1 MEQKK
6 KLLDQI
12 RDEITAKHY
21 SKKTGR
27 AYISWIYNFIIFH
40 NKKHPSELNEVHIRQ
55 YLNSL
60 VIDRKLS
67 ASSQQQ
73 ALFTIFFLYKTLNIK
88 LPHIEGIERSKR
100 KKRTPAVFSHEEAL
114 KVISFLRGESKLMTQ
129 IMFGSGLRVSE
140 VCSLRIKDID
150 FGNDRIIVHN
160 GKGNKDRVTI
170 LPQSIIPEIKLQIQS
185 CQIIYSRNAL
195 NRNYCGTTLHNGV
208 DNKYPSAAQSFEW
221 FYLFP
226 SKYLVENKQHH
237 IHESLL
243 QKNVKYAINKSGVNK
258 SASCHTFRHSFA
270 TYLIKNNTDIRT
282 VQELMGHRSIKTTQ
296 IYLHIIPNR
305 FNQAVSPLDI
315 NKDNQFNIINIFNR
329 S

>member
-21 SKKTGR
+21 SRKTGR
-27 AYISWIYNFIIFH
+27 AYIGWIRDYIIYH
-40 NKKHPSELNEVHIRQ
+40 NKKHPSELNENHIRQ

-60 VIDRKLS
+60 VIERKLS

-73 ALFTIFFLYKTLNIK
+73 ALFSILFLYKTLNIK
-88 LPHIEGIERSKR
+88 LPYIEGIERSKR
-100 KKRTPAVFSHEEAL
+100 KKRIPAVFSHSEAM

-129 IMFGSGLRVSE
+129 IMFGSGLRIGE

-150 FGNDRIIVHN
+150 FGNNCIIIHN
-160 GKGNKDRVTI
+160 GKGDKDRVTI
-170 LPQSIIPEIKLQIQS
+170 LPQSIIPDLKLQIQS
-185 CQIIYSRNAL
+185 CQIAYSRNAL
-195 NRNYCGTTLHNGV
+195 NRNYCGVTLNEAIQ
-208 DNKYPSAAQSFEW
+208 NKYPGAAQSFEW

-226 SKYLVENKQHH
+226 SKYLTENKQHH
-237 IHESLL
+237 IHGSLL
-243 QKNVKYAINKSGVNK
+243 QKHVKYAINKSGINK
-258 SASCHTFRHSFA
+258 FASCHTFRHSFA
-270 TYLIKNNTDIRT
+270 TNLISNNTDIRT

-305 FNQAVSPLDI
+305 FNQAVSPLDAGYEKHLQI
-315 NKDNQFNIINIFNR
+315 FNIR
-329 S
+329 G